1 MPDFNFAEVNETIA
15 AAIPDR
21 EALVW
26 RERRL
31 THRALAER
39 SRRFAN
45 FLLSR
50 GLRVHRERAGL
61 AGHES
66 GQDHLA
72 IYLYNGNEYVE
83 AMLGAFKARV
93 APLNVNYRYVDEELT
108 YLFRN
113 SCAKAVVYQAEIA
126 PRVAAIRA
134 SLPELT
140 VLVQVADDSGN
151 PLLPGAIDYEEALA
165 AASSALPALPH
176 SP

>member
-1 MPDFNFAEVNETIA
+1 MDFNFAEVNETIA
-15 AAIPDR
+15 AAIPER

-31 THRALAER
+31 THRQLAER

-45 FLLSR
+45 VLLER
-50 GLRVHRERAGL
+50 GLRVSKERAEL

-93 APLNVNYRYVDEELT
+93 APLNVNYRYVEEELT

-113 SCAKAVVYQAEIA
+113 SRAKAVIYHAEFA
-126 PRVAAIRA
+126 PNVAAIVGSRPSKRSRNA
-134 SLPELT
+134 PMPF
-140 VLVQVADDSGN
+140 A
-151 PLLPGAIDYEEALA
+151 
-165 AASSALPALPH
+165 
-176 SP
+176 